1 VSVLLDANAL
11 LVPVQ
16 FGIDIF
22 EEIGRIVGGF
32 EPLTLDSVLEELD
45 RLSRGKGRDAI
56 AARVGRSLCERCR
69 VLKTSAPAVPVDEQL
84 VLYAKEH
91 GCIVVTNDRQLRT
104 TLLEQGIDVITLRK
118 QKKLELLKA

>member
-69 VLKTSAPAVPVDEQL
+69 VLKTSAPEVPVDEQL

-91 GCIVVTNDRQLRT
+91 GCIVATNDRQLRT

>member
-1 VSVLLDANAL
+1 MSVLLDANAL

-22 EEIGRIVGGF
+22 EEIGRIVGAY
-32 EPLTLDSVLEELD
+32 EPLTLDSVLEELE

-69 VLKTSAPAVPVDEQL
+69 VVHASTSGITVDEQL
-84 VLYAKEH
+84 ALYAREH

-104 TLLEQGIDVITLRK
+104 TLLEQGIDVISLRK

>member
-56 AARVGRSLCERCR
+56 AARV
-69 VLKTSAPAVPVDEQL
+69 
-84 VLYAKEH
+84 
-91 GCIVVTNDRQLRT
+91 
-104 TLLEQGIDVITLRK
+104 QGIENVGPRGSCG
-118 QKKLELLKA
+118 